1 MDEEADPSKIDRKMF
16 PTKLSSVDPDLAK
29 IYTKTGD
36 DAIDRGNDD
45 DEIGVSEKPKGVAKV
60 ADLSPSQSSMNIDKA
75 LAMVI
80 TMLNPERDDL
90 QAGGDLGAFIS
101 EDGFIMDGHH
111 RWIATA
117 MIDPSLSVGGYL
129 VHFPGEKLVAVLN
142 AMTKGRYGEMKGKP
156 ASGGF
161 EQFQEAPIRQKL
173 EEFLKEGKWGNSPET
188 VQAII
193 EKWTGQQGPAAV
205 DAAVQKLVKN
215 LSGLN
220 LTTPSWAP
228 ERPDMPIIDKPD
240 IPDAVTSLKTGIV
253 DVNPPYSKATQGAF
267 TKKYTQGAHPV
278 KGGRPKL
285 ERKQRTKKT
294 QKRRM
299 RKK

>member
-1 MDEEADPSKIDRKMF
+1 
-16 PTKLSSVDPDLAK
+16 
-29 IYTKTGD
+29 
-36 DAIDRGNDD
+36 
-45 DEIGVSEKPKGVAKV
+45 
-60 ADLSPSQSSMNIDKA
+60 
-75 LAMVI
+75 
-80 TMLNPERDDL
+80 
-90 QAGGDLGAFIS
+90 
-101 EDGFIMDGHH
+101 
-111 RWIATA
+111 
-117 MIDPSLSVGGYL
+117 
-129 VHFPGEKLVAVLN
+129 
-142 AMTKGRYGEMKGKP
+142 MKGKP

-228 ERPDMPIIDKPD
+228 ERPDMPIIDKPN

-253 DVNPPYSKATQGAF
+253 DVNPPYSKATQGAI
-267 TKKYTQGAHPV
+267 TKKYTQGANPV
-278 KGGRPKL
+278 KGGRMS